1 LYNTYW
7 VRFSRGGVTFDRAVE
22 NTKTLVY
29 AARETGIGQIVHI
42 IITNPS
48 PDSSLPF
55 FNGKAQVEEAIIAS
69 GISYAI
75 ARSTVILGVEDILIN
90 NITWLMRRFPL
101 FVVPGRV
108 EYRFQPIFVEGL
120 EELAVNAG
128 EEKDLLVLDAA

>member
-1 LYNTYW
+1 MYNTYW

-48 PDSSLPF
+48 SDSSLPY

-69 GISYAI
+69 GIPYAI
-75 ARSTVILGVEDILIN
+75 VRPTVILGVEDILIN
-90 NITWLMRRFPL
+90 NIAWLMRRFPL
-101 FVVPGRV
+101 FVVKGRG
-108 EYRFQPIFVEGL
+108 EYRFQPIFVEDL
-120 EELAVNAG
+120 AELAVNAG
-128 EEKDLLVLDAA
+128 EEKDHLVLDAA